1 MKSLERF
8 QFLANVLIVACS
20 RPNTEVGK
28 LVKAVVTYVTEG
40 TRTDLGDLRLEAY
53 FDLLIQDIDSL
64 RTAAEAKS
72 KKCSESAKQ
81 RTRERRA
88 KLISALPSE
97 EEFGEAKCRI
107 TRNASSSISSAK
119 KANSANATNAST
131 PKPSAIADIS
141 TETSDA
147 NTSNNAGNANASN
160 DSNDSIHPKETATD
174 GSNNDFNSSDA
185 TSSFDRMKK
194 CYEKIG
200 DNESQAFG
208 VWQQLSEDE
217 RTSAFAYAQRL
228 QGNLSSRTYLYV
240 CLRDREWTKATSPS
254 NSQGSTM

>member
-1 MKSLERF
+1 MKSLDRF
-8 QFLANVLIVACS
+8 QFLANVLIVACA
-20 RPNTEVGK
+20 RPNAEVGK
-28 LVKAVVTYVTEG
+28 LVKALVTYATEG

-53 FDLLIQDIDSL
+53 FDLIAQDLDSQ
-64 RTAAEAKS
+64 RMAAEQKS
-72 KKCSESAKQ
+72 RKCSESAKC
-81 RTRERRA
+81 RTARNNS
-88 KLISALPSE
+88 SA
-97 EEFGEAKCRI
+97 
-107 TRNASSSISSAK
+107 NSSAK
-119 KANSANATNAST
+119 KANTASATNVANSPNATNAK
-131 PKPSAIADIS
+131 PKAMEEAP
-141 TETSDA
+141 TESSDA
-147 NTSNNAGNANASN
+147 NTSNDTGIAEGF
-160 DSNDSIHPKETATD
+160 
-174 GSNNDFNSSDA
+174 NDFNASDA

-217 RTSAFAYAQRL
+217 RRSAFAYAQRL

>member
-20 RPNTEVGK
+20 RPNAEVGK

-64 RTAAEAKS
+64 RSAAEAKS

-81 RTRERRA
+81 RTSERRA
-88 KLISALPSE
+88 KLVSALPSE
-97 EEFGEAKCRI
+97 EEFGEAKCR
-107 TRNASSSISSAK
+107 TVKNGSSSNSPAK
-119 KANSANATNAST
+119 KTNAANATNAST
-131 PKPSAIADIS
+131 SKPRAVADIS
-141 TETSDA
+141 TESSDA
-147 NTSNNAGNANASN
+147 NTSNNAGNVDESN
-160 DSNDSIHPKETATD
+160 DSYDSIHSKETATGGND
-174 GSNNDFNSSDA
+174 NDFNASDV
-185 TSSFDRMKK
+185 TSSFERLKE
-194 CYEKIG
+194 CYKKIG

-208 VWQQLSEDE
+208 VWRQLNEDE

-228 QGNLSSRTYLYV
+228 QGDLSSRTYLYV
-240 CLRDREWTKATSPS
+240 YLRDREWTKATSPS
-254 NSQGSTM
+254 NSQGRTM